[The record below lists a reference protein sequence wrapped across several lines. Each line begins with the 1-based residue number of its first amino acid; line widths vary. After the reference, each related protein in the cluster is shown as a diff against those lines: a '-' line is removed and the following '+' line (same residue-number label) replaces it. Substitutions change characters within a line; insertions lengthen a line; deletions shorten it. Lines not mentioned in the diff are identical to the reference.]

1 MANKKKT
8 PGINASSMADIAFL
22 LLIFWLTT
30 TTMNSDKGLQR
41 RLPPMPEEGAQQE
54 DVKINRRNII
64 QVKINSSDRIIAG
77 GEIMDISM
85 VKDKVKEFITNPANL
100 ETMPEKEM
108 KQIEGFGEYPVS
120 KGVVSLQ
127 NDRGTSYNAYLQVQ
141 NELARAFN
149 EIRDDFSR
157 QNFGT
162 VYNNLDED
170 KQKIVREA
178 IPLSISEAEPKDRS
192 GKKDMPEL
200 STSSLPDIVFMILFF
215 FMVTTQLRETEPLVS
230 VRVPEASEI
239 AKLERKDLASYINIG
254 SPVRSKQAEFGT
266 DARLQLNDSFKNVDD
281 IRDFVAAERENLSEA
296 DRSFMTVVIRAD
308 QDVRMGIVT
317 DVKQELRRCSALKI
331 MYSATAP
338 VEREF

>member
-1 MANKKKT
+1 MAK
-8 PGINASSMADIAFL
+8 
-22 LLIFWLTT
+22 
-30 TTMNSDKGLQR
+30 
-41 RLPPMPEEGAQQE
+41 
-54 DVKINRRNII
+54 
-64 QVKINSSDRIIAG
+64 
-77 GEIMDISM
+77 
-85 VKDKVKEFITNPANL
+85 
-100 ETMPEKEM
+100 
-108 KQIEGFGEYPVS
+108 
-120 KGVVSLQ
+120 
-127 NDRGTSYNAYLQVQ
+127 
-141 NELARAFN
+141 
-149 EIRDDFSR
+149 FS
-157 QNFGT
+157 
-162 VYNNLDED
+162 
-170 KQKIVREA
+170 
-178 IPLSISEAEPKDRS
+178 RS

-317 DVKQELRRCSALKI
+317 DVKQELRRCSTLKI

>member
-1 MANKKKT
+1 MAK
-8 PGINASSMADIAFL
+8 
-22 LLIFWLTT
+22 
-30 TTMNSDKGLQR
+30 
-41 RLPPMPEEGAQQE
+41 
-54 DVKINRRNII
+54 
-64 QVKINSSDRIIAG
+64 
-77 GEIMDISM
+77 
-85 VKDKVKEFITNPANL
+85 
-100 ETMPEKEM
+100 
-108 KQIEGFGEYPVS
+108 
-120 KGVVSLQ
+120 
-127 NDRGTSYNAYLQVQ
+127 
-141 NELARAFN
+141 
-149 EIRDDFSR
+149 FS
-157 QNFGT
+157 
-162 VYNNLDED
+162 
-170 KQKIVREA
+170 
-178 IPLSISEAEPKDRS
+178 RS

-338 VEREF
+338 AEREF